1 MRGWGRPIHTGRV
14 CSCCRALLSW
24 TPWHAELPACCYS
37 EEVNE
42 AALGRLGHAMRR
54 HPDATTVEDV
64 MDLWLRTRPGRR
76 GYRNIRPGGVD
87 QRWLTMAQNHVDALL
102 ERCDPSGAPATGQGG
117 GAPRPESL
125 GDVVTYVSL
134 GGRSGPD
141 SGRAE
146 REEPTDADDES
157 ERPGRVEGAWPE
169 DWRAPPVPTA
179 AVADRLQPVLVSVLQ
194 KSLRTLMRDSPAAPA
209 VVVEMDAL
217 CTRRS
222 DKVTA
227 KYQDAWDAV
236 GGRRPIQ
243 RPPTGVAGTGMTA
256 SRETHVPPV
265 SSMPSPMHSGS
276 RCRDWWNASERIT
289 VFVKNRIP
297 LLLRTRAIHM

>member
-1 MRGWGRPIHTGRV
+1 V
-14 CSCCRALLSW
+14 CTCSRALLSW
-24 TPWHAELPACCYS
+24 TPWHGELPACCYS

-42 AALGRLGHAMRR
+42 AALGRLGHSMRR

-87 QRWLTMAQNHVDALL
+87 KRWELMAREHVDRLL
-102 ERCDPSGAPATGQGG
+102 ERCDRSGAQAGGQGG
-117 GAPRPESL
+117 EAARSESL
-125 GDVVTYVSL
+125 GDVVTYVTL

-141 SGRAE
+141 FSQAE

-169 DWRAPPVPTA
+169 LWRTPPVPTQ
-179 AVADRLQPVLVSVLQ
+179 AVADHLRPVLESVLQ
-194 KSLRTLMRDSPAAPA
+194 KSLRTLMRDSPAAPG

-222 DKVTA
+222 SEDTTA
-227 KYQDAWDAV
+227 YQRAWDLV
-236 GGRRPIQ
+236 SGRRPQ
-243 RPPTGVAGTGMTA
+243 RTPSGGGMTGSMA
-256 SRETHVPPV
+256 PRETHTAPDPL
-265 SSMPSPMHSGS
+265 
-276 RCRDWWNASERIT
+276 
-289 VFVKNRIP
+289 VF
-297 LLLRTRAIHM
+297 LLLVEETG